1 MMFGTVKTVVAV
13 EGMMCEHCAA
23 HVKEAL
29 EKIEGVKS
37 AVVSLKNKNA
47 TVKSSKRLD
56 ENEVKTA
63 IENAGY
69 KFVGIK

>member
-1 MMFGTVKTVVAV
+1 MFGTVKTVVSV

-37 AVVSLKNKNA
+37 VVVSLKTKEA
-47 TVKSSKRLD
+47 TVKSGKKLD
-56 ENEVKTA
+56 ENEIKTA

-69 KFVGIK
+69 KCVGVK